1 MNVKYSL
8 HNIIFEWDSQKAA
21 TNLRKH
27 SITFELACE
36 AFFDPF
42 ICYLDDEMLDG
53 ELREAI
59 MGLNVT
65 WQLLYVVY
73 VLRDDIIRII
83 SARLVTNSE
92 REIYENQ

>member
-36 AFFDPF
+36 AFLTRL
-42 ICYLDDEMLDG
+42 Y
-53 ELREAI
+53 AI
-59 MGLNVT
+59 SMMKQSMAN
-65 WQLLYVVY
+65 
-73 VLRDDIIRII
+73 
-83 SARLVTNSE
+83 
-92 REIYENQ
+92 YEKPLWG

>member
-83 SARLVTNSE
+83 SARLMTNSE